1 MCKSRYQQEWKCYA
15 PSDNKMFLWKPAMN
29 VVNVPGKYLRFTQH
43 RTCLKIDMVE
53 MMKCSMKMRCQK
65 LPDKMQSFQK
75 VSCSLAEVLRPE
87 DLAVRQMLCLQIGYF
102 KASLG

>member
-1 MCKSRYQQEWKCYA
+1 MQKPYQQEWKCYA

-29 VVNVPGKYLRFTQH
+29 VVPGKYLRFTRC

-53 MMKCSMKMRCQK
+53 MLKCSKKMTCQK
-65 LPDKMQSFQK
+65 LPDENQTFQE

-87 DLAVRQMLCLQIGYF
+87 D
-102 KASLG
+102 